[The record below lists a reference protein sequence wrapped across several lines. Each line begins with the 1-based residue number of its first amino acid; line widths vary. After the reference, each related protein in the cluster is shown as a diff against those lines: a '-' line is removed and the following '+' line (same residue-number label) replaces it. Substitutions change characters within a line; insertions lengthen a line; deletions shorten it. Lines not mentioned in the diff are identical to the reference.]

1 MNLLKNTSLIDLVP
15 SECCL
20 SQNYPNPFNEK
31 TTIKFCVAYRTR
43 VRLEVFNAEGTIVR
57 TLLDEEKD
65 AGTYEIEFSAAGDV
79 CEMPEG
85 LYLYRLQAGNFVQ
98 SKKLVLLK

>member
-1 MNLLKNTSLIDLVP
+1 M
-15 SECCL
+15 
-20 SQNYPNPFNEK
+20 
-31 TTIKFCVAYRTR
+31 AYRTR

-79 CEMPEG
+79 FEMPEG
-85 LYLYRLQAGNFVQ
+85 FYLYRLQAGNFVQ